1 MKYIF
6 LPFINGAVGQT
17 WRADLEKDF
26 ISVDG
31 KDLTAEINNL
41 RGQKAKYSTEDYYRE
56 LHPKK
61 SERQVLWLKRLM
73 EKTAEL
79 FKNKLEALPADEL
92 TSSDT
97 MIIAALPEFYWYDI
111 NDNKKHEDDITN
123 YHKPI
128 YSSNLINYLL
138 GSENPLMKLTNDYP
152 NLIIFA
158 GTAMWKYIDYKEREK
173 IYNTLMIFGNG
184 KLLKLWTK
192 VNISSIDGFC
202 NAMKVLVK
210 DKVGHGVITDE
221 PMVVFNGKTFV
232 YDICLDFVA
241 GENDIPLSSV
251 LCKNT
256 AADINV
262 LISAGMP
269 ISKKDLSVI
278 KAPVIFRCDGNNVSA
293 SYAEIRKCD
302 GTELAAQTRNNI
314 IIDNLEANI

>member
-1 MKYIF
+1 MKCIF
-6 LPFINGAVGQT
+6 LPFINGAAGQT
-17 WRADLEKDF
+17 WREDLENDF
-26 ISVDG
+26 ISNEG
-31 KDLTAEINNL
+31 KTLTDEINIIRNKKQDHK
-41 RGQKAKYSTEDYYRE
+41 RKDDYYRE

-61 SERQVLWLKRLM
+61 SERQALWLKRLM
-73 EKTAEL
+73 GETAAL

-97 MIIAALPEFYWYDI
+97 TIIAALPEFYWYDI
-111 NDNKKHEDDITN
+111 NDNQKHKDDIIN

-138 GSENPLMKLTNDYP
+138 DIENPLMKLTNDYP

-158 GTAMWKYIDYKEREK
+158 GTAMWKYIDYKNKES

-192 VNISSIDGFC
+192 VNVSSIDGFSSF
-202 NAMKVLVK
+202 NKLVK

-221 PMVVFNGKTFV
+221 PMIVFNGKTFV
-232 YDICLDFVA
+232 YDICLDFIA
-241 GENDIPLSSV
+241 GKNGIPLSSE
-251 LCKNT
+251 LCNSS
-256 AADINV
+256 ADINV

-269 ISKKDLSVI
+269 IFNKKLSVI
-278 KAPVIFRCDGNNVSA
+278 KAPVILRCDGNNVSA

-302 GTELAAQTRNNI
+302 GTELAAQTKDDV
-314 IIDNLEANI
+314 IIDDLEADI